1 MNVSAQLAYASA
13 LLAGLM
19 ALGVAFYEWR
29 PFASRFFVA
38 GMGLLALE
46 ALFSGLAADA
56 LAPEEVVYW
65 ENWALLGKALLPG
78 VWLVFSLSYAR
89 GDARESLR
97 KWRWGIAATFLLPVG
112 LAVIGWRRLI
122 LSVSQT
128 QGGRQW
134 VVSLAGG
141 GVVLHLLLL
150 LGSLLVIM
158 NLERTFRAAVGTMR
172 WRIKFMVLGLG
183 VLFAARAYTCTQALF
198 FHAAY
203 APLQPVNSM
212 ALLLACLLILRSL
225 LRSGHFEVGVYP
237 SPVVLHSSLT
247 ILLAGIY
254 LVLAGGLA
262 KLASFVGGD
271 ASFQLKT
278 FVILVALVL
287 LAVLLLSD
295 KIRLRLKRFVS
306 RHFQRPLYDYRS
318 VWRTFS
324 EATARRLE
332 PGELCAALVKL
343 VSDVFQAL
351 SVSIWLVDD
360 RRETLAFAASTSLS
374 PANAAQLRLSPE
386 EASEVIGALSGRA
399 QPIDLDASREIWAAA
414 LRRSHP
420 EEFHRAGNR
429 VCVPLAAG
437 GELLGAMLVGDR
449 VGGIPFSPQDFDVL
463 QAVGDQAAAS
473 LLNIQL
479 SQRLAQGKQIEAF
492 QAMSAFFVHDLKN
505 TAYTLSLMLKN
516 LPLYY
521 QDPEFRE
528 DALRDVSR
536 SVTHINDLIARLGL
550 LRQDLAIRPVQ
561 SDLNQIVS
569 QALKEWPRLPGVE
582 LATELRPLPQ
592 VLADPAQVQ
601 KVVIN
606 LLLNASDALGASG
619 RICVETSR
627 RTGWVALTVADNGCG
642 MTAEF
647 IERSLFRPFQTT
659 KKNGLG
665 IGMFHCKAIVEAHRG
680 RIEVQSDP
688 GNGTS
693 FRVLLPAA

>member
-1 MNVSAQLAYASA
+1 MDSSALLAYASA
-13 LLAGLM
+13 LLAGVM

-29 PFASRFFVA
+29 PLASRLFVA

-56 LAPEEVVYW
+56 LTPEDVVYW
-65 ENWALLGKALLPG
+65 ENWAFLGKSLLPG
-78 VWLVFSLSYAR
+78 LWLLFSLSYAR
-89 GDARESLR
+89 GEARAFLR

-112 LAVIGWRRLI
+112 LAIAGWQRLI
-122 LSVSQT
+122 VSVGQT
-128 QGGRQW
+128 QARHQW
-134 VVSLAGG
+134 VVSLATG
-141 GVVLHLLLL
+141 GVALHLLIL
-150 LGSLLVIM
+150 LGSLLVMM

-172 WRIKFMVLGLG
+172 WRIKFMVLGVG
-183 VLFAARAYTCTQALF
+183 VLFAVRAYTATQALF

-203 APLQPVNSM
+203 PPLQPVNSM

-225 LRSGHFEVGVYP
+225 LRTGHFEVGVYP
-237 SPVVLHSSLT
+237 SPAVLHSSVT

-262 KLASFVGGD
+262 KLASFLGGD

-278 FVILVALVL
+278 LVILAALVL
-287 LAVLLLSD
+287 LAMLLLSD
-295 KIRLRLKRFVS
+295 NIRLRLKGFVS

-332 PGELCAALVKL
+332 SAELCAALVKL

-360 RRETLAFAASTSLS
+360 RRENLLFAASTSLS
-374 PANAAQLRLSPE
+374 PAHAAQLRLSLE
-386 EASEVIGALSGRA
+386 DASQVIGALSGRP
-399 QPIDLDASREIWAAA
+399 QPIDLDASREIWASA

-420 EEFHRAGNR
+420 EEFHRGGNR

-449 VGGIPFSPQDFDVL
+449 VGGVPFSPQAFDLL
-463 QAVGDQAAAS
+463 QAVGDQAGAS
-473 LLNIQL
+473 LLNIRL
-479 SQRLAQGKQIEAF
+479 SQRLAQSKQMEAF

-516 LPLYY
+516 LPVYY

-528 DALRDVSR
+528 DALRDVSK

-550 LRQDLAIRPVQ
+550 LRQDLAIHPVE

-582 LATELRPLPQ
+582 LVTELRPLPQ

-601 KVVIN
+601 KVVTN
-606 LLLNASDALGASG
+606 LLLNAGDALGASG

-627 RTGWVALTVADNGCG
+627 RNGWVAVAVADSGCG

-665 IGMFHCKAIVEAHRG
+665 IGMFHCKTIVEAHRG

-688 GNGTS
+688 GKGTT